1 MKNKTL
7 NKLKNDKWY
16 HTTGLNEWKSI
27 HNLGVQA
34 DYNKLNSIDLDFGYG
49 FYMSDTQERAEIYG
63 NKLVD
68 AHLRLPNDI
77 VILEFN
83 FTPYIYFSGQD
94 YTSKI
99 FESYDDEFAD
109 FVFENRTKNDD
120 GAAQHEYDIIYGV
133 MSDSLPTKLISEYQI
148 GRVTKD
154 DVLVSLK
161 KATSMKQLS
170 LHNQCICD
178 ILCLERAYLF
188 NTDTLERKE
197 LDINGYNDR
206 RCIS

>member
-148 GRVTKD
+148 GRVTKG

>member
-94 YTSKI
+94 YISKI

-148 GRVTKD
+148 GRVTKG